1 MSKEVLDSEFFDSA
15 NNLYSQT
22 TGKVFGDVSF
32 GISMGLVMISAAYVP
47 FTVPFLIPAAYV
59 LLSRRGIKLD
69 LSRGRMMQFT
79 RHFGFIEKGTWKENV
94 LYKEIAIMGGTE
106 SVTGNSGVTRAGVFS
121 TSKVY
126 VALLDKYHHKRLEIY
141 AAQNVKD
148 AREVANLI
156 SEKTG
161 FPLVNFNPGRISQKS
176 N

>member
-1 MSKEVLDSEFFDSA
+1 MSKEVLDNELVDTTG
-15 NNLYSQT
+15 NLFSQT

-47 FTVPFLIPAAYV
+47 FTVPFLIPASYI

-79 RHFGFIEKGTWKENV
+79 RHFGFIEKGTWKENS

-106 SVTGNSGVTRAGVFS
+106 SVTASTGVTRAGMLS
-121 TSKVY
+121 SSRIY

-141 AAQNVKD
+141 VAKNVKD
-148 AREVANLI
+148 AREVADHI
-156 SEKTG
+156 SKKTG
-161 FPLVNFNPGRISQKS
+161 FPLVDFNPMRMS
-176 N
+176 NPK